1 MLIWGMS
8 FILLEIVF
16 NYFTPVTTVVIRIMI
31 ASIFM
36 FSLSLILKKLQKI
49 EKKDIKIFM
58 LFALIDPFIYF
69 ICESYGLQLTSP
81 TTTAVII
88 ATIPLFAPLSAIIFL
103 KENISLINIAGIIVS
118 FVGVLFVIITKNFEL
133 SVDPFG
139 LLFLSVA
146 VICAVLYNFFLRK
159 LAQKYNVYTIITV
172 QNIIS
177 FIYFLPFLFVYG
189 IDEIIHVNY
198 DIKLISSL
206 IILSVFAS
214 SLAFIFYA
222 DSIKKIGITK
232 TNVFTNMIPVF
243 TAIFSYFIL
252 NELINLN
259 KIFGIILVILGL
271 FISQII
277 KKK

>member
-8 FILLEIVF
+8 YILLEIVF
-16 NYFTPVTTVVIRIMI
+16 DYFTPVTTVVVRIIM

-36 FSLSLILKKLQKI
+36 LSLSLILKKLQKI

-58 LFALIDPFIYF
+58 LFALIDPFIYY

-81 TTTAVII
+81 TTTAIII

-103 KENISLINIAGIIVS
+103 KENISLLNIAGIIVS

-133 SVDPFG
+133 SVDPKG
-139 LLFLSVA
+139 LLLLFVA
-146 VICAVLYNFFLRK
+146 VFCAVLYNFFLRK
-159 LAQKYNVYTIITV
+159 LVRKYNVYTIITV

-177 FIYFLPFLFVYG
+177 LIYFLPFLFIYG
-189 IDEIIHVNY
+189 IEEIIHVNY
-198 DIKLISSL
+198 DLKLISTL
-206 IILSVFAS
+206 IVLSVFAS

-222 DSIKKIGITK
+222 DSIKQIGITK
-232 TNVFTNMIPVF
+232 TNVFANMIPVF
-243 TAIFSYFIL
+243 TAVFSYFIL